1 MDLISSE
8 NTRKNIDKE
17 LSRRNINL
25 DPNGYFLIKV
35 DLINKKIIVE
45 HYLNKINKRG
55 LATDPDTD
63 MPITCNEENLRQS
76 NKIFIGNSAKEVGIL
91 LSEKEEVLMSKI
103 DHALYL
109 GRELQKAEECILK
122 NIEYVQD

>member
-1 MDLISSE
+1 MDLIYSE

-17 LSRRNINL
+17 LSKRNINL
-25 DPNGYFLIKV
+25 DPKGYFLIKI
-35 DLINKKIIVE
+35 DLIKKKIIVE

-55 LATDPDTD
+55 LATDPDTN
-63 MPITCNEENLRQS
+63 MPITCRDENLRKY
-76 NKIFIGNSAKEVGIL
+76 NKIFIGDTAKEVGIL
-91 LSEKEEVLMSKI
+91 LSEKEEGLISKI

-122 NIEYVQD
+122 NIEYIQD

>member
-1 MDLISSE
+1 MHSVHLEKKIRE
-8 NTRKNIDKE
+8 IDKE

>member
-17 LSRRNINL
+17 LSKRNIKL
-25 DPNGYFLIKV
+25 DPKGYFLIKV
-35 DLINKKIIVE
+35 DLIKKKIIVE
-45 HYLNKINKRG
+45 HYLNKINEKG
-55 LATDPDTD
+55 LAIDPETN
-63 MPITCNEENLRQS
+63 MPITCRDEKLRKY
-76 NKIFIGNSAKEVGIL
+76 NKIFFGDTAKEVGIL
-91 LSEKEEVLMSKI
+91 LSEKEEGLISKI

-122 NIEYVQD
+122 NLEYIQD

>member
-17 LSRRNINL
+17 LSKRNINL
-25 DPNGYFLIKV
+25 DPNGYFLIKI
-35 DLINKKIIVE
+35 DLIKKKIIVE
-45 HYLNKINKRG
+45 HYLNKINKKG
-55 LATDPDTD
+55 LAIDPDTN
-63 MPITCNEENLRQS
+63 MPITCRDENLRQY
-76 NKIFIGNSAKEVGIL
+76 NKFFIGDTAKEVGIL
-91 LSEKEEVLMSKI
+91 ISEKEEGLISKI

-122 NIEYVQD
+122 NIEYIQD

>member
-1 MDLISSE
+1 MHSVHLEKKI
-8 NTRKNIDKE
+8 RKIDKE

-91 LSEKEEVLMSKI
+91 LSEKEEVLISKI

-109 GRELQKAEECILK
+109 GRELQKAEECIGR
-122 NIEYVQD
+122 NIEYIQD

>member
-1 MDLISSE
+1 MDLIYSD

-17 LSRRNINL
+17 LSKRNINL

-91 LSEKEEVLMSKI
+91 LSEKEEVLISKI

-109 GRELQKAEECILK
+109 GRELQKAEECIIK

>member
-1 MDLISSE
+1 MHSVHLEKKIRE
-8 NTRKNIDKE
+8 IDKE

-91 LSEKEEVLMSKI
+91 ISEKEENLISKI

-109 GRELQKAEECILK
+109 GRELQKAEECITR
-122 NIEYVQD
+122 NIKYIQD

>member
-17 LSRRNINL
+17 LSKRNINL
-25 DPNGYFLIKV
+25 DRKGYFLIKI
-35 DLINKKIIVE
+35 DLIKKKIIVE
-45 HYLNKINKRG
+45 HYLNKINKKG
-55 LATDPDTD
+55 LAIDPDTNI
-63 MPITCNEENLRQS
+63 PITCRDEKIRQY
-76 NKIFIGNSAKEVGIL
+76 NKIFIGDTAKEVGVL
-91 LSEKEEVLMSKI
+91 LSEKEEGMISKI

-122 NIEYVQD
+122 NIEYIQD